1 MTHDQMLAHL
11 RAANQE
17 ALTALQEGHMPFG
30 ALLIAPDHETVL
42 LRQGNIDT
50 VRHAENE
57 LARRASKLYDEDYLW
72 GCTLVTTIEPCAM
85 CAATQYWAHIGRL
98 VYGVSEEALK
108 SMTGNHPDN
117 PTMSLP
123 CRTVFEAGQKDIQIH
138 GPFEELKAE
147 ILEPHKTCWS

>member
-17 ALTALQEGHMPFG
+17 ALKALQEGHMPFG

-57 LARRASKLYDEDYLW
+57 LARRASKLYNEDYLW
-72 GCTLVTTIEPCAM
+72 NCTLVTTIEPCAM
-85 CAATQYWAHIGRL
+85 CAATQY
-98 VYGVSEEALK
+98 
-108 SMTGNHPDN
+108 
-117 PTMSLP
+117 
-123 CRTVFEAGQKDIQIH
+123 
-138 GPFEELKAE
+138 
-147 ILEPHKTCWS
+147 

>member
-11 RAANQE
+11 RAANTE
-17 ALTALQEGHMPFG
+17 ALNALQEGHMPFG
-30 ALLIAPDHETVL
+30 ALLIAPDKEKVL

-57 LARRASKLYDEDYLW
+57 LARRASKLYEEDFLW
-72 GCTLVTTIEPCAM
+72 DCTLVTTIEPCAM

-98 VYGVSEEALK
+98 VYGASEEALK

-123 CRTVFEAGQKDIQIH
+123 CRAVFEAGQKDIQIH
-138 GPFEELKAE
+138 GPFEELNDE